1 MLSQRFKVSPTKF
14 YICSHLSH
22 ACYMLCP
29 LIILKLIK
37 PVSSGNATNYEAIR
51 YVAHSTLLDQTGLAN
66 FNPQEGHIIRY
77 GLA

>member
-1 MLSQRFKVSPTKF
+1 
-14 YICSHLSH
+14 
-22 ACYMLCP
+22 MLCP